1 VSLKK
6 NLVYNFLLSFSQIAF
21 PLVSIPYISRVLDPE
36 GIGSVSF
43 IDSFTYYF
51 IVIAEFGIVSYA
63 IREISRKK
71 DDPAALKQVTS
82 ELVSLHLLTSL
93 GSLALY
99 FISISFFYQKVHDP
113 RLILFSLSFLLV
125 NSFAC
130 EWYFWGTEQ
139 FKYITIRSLVTRALG
154 LASIFILVK
163 KPDDYFIYYAIITGS
178 AIVNIGWN
186 FSKLVATVRIKFNWQ
201 QWKKHLPYLFTN
213 YKISLVYSIV
223 LLLDNVFL
231 QLVST
236 SIAVAYYAFATKI
249 VRLSGAVVTDALL
262 VFYPR
267 SVSLAHKESRAE
279 LQHVILRSSELIL
292 ITTIPMAAGI
302 FILADPFTAVYF
314 GPSFSPL
321 ALNLKI
327 LALYPLIKALS
338 LFLNKQLLMPYDREK
353 KVLNGLSAGALVF
366 VVFTFPLSYYYADKG
381 TCIAMMISELTV
393 LGFNFYYVQQLK
405 SNIAL
410 LKWRAFVHAIA
421 GTVLFLPII
430 YLINRFLHHDV
441 IALITEVVLCSL
453 AYFAFL
459 ALVMKNE
466 VVLSFFRSWFR
477 SPVIAGNG
485 G

>member
-213 YKISLVYSIV
+213 YKISLVYSVV

-314 GPSFSPL
+314 GPSF
-321 ALNLKI
+321 
-327 LALYPLIKALS
+327 
-338 LFLNKQLLMPYDREK
+338 
-353 KVLNGLSAGALVF
+353 
-366 VVFTFPLSYYYADKG
+366 
-381 TCIAMMISELTV
+381 
-393 LGFNFYYVQQLK
+393 
-405 SNIAL
+405 
-410 LKWRAFVHAIA
+410 
-421 GTVLFLPII
+421 
-430 YLINRFLHHDV
+430 
-441 IALITEVVLCSL
+441 
-453 AYFAFL
+453 FA
-459 ALVMKNE
+459 ACAQ
-466 VVLSFFRSWFR
+466 S
-477 SPVIAGNG
+477 
-485 G
+485 